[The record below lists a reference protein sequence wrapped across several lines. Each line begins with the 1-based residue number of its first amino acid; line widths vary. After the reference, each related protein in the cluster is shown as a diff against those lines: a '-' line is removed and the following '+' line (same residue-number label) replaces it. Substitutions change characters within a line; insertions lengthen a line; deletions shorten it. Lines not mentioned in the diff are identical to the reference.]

1 MSETDPTR
9 TETTKWDSIRKP
21 YRELTRDC
29 DICGYSLI
37 GLKVGDQCPEC
48 GSPIDSWHPAYA
60 RSKLQAWIGWMTIVT
75 YTSIVAGCVTLG
87 LGFGIALLSMITADV
102 LMFQFY
108 RRNRSQ
114 RYALDTLFATR
125 ILFWALVPARVLI
138 YTGFGIFLYTW
149 IFWSP

>member
-1 MSETDPTR
+1 
-9 TETTKWDSIRKP
+9 
-21 YRELTRDC
+21 
-29 DICGYSLI
+29 
-37 GLKVGDQCPEC
+37 
-48 GSPIDSWHPAYA
+48 
-60 RSKLQAWIGWMTIVT
+60 MTIVT